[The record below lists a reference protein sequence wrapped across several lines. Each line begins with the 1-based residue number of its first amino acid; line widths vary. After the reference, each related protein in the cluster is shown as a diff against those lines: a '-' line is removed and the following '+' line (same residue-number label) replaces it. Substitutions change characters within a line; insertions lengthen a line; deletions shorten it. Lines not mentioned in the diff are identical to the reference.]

1 MAAWVR
7 IVLFALV
14 AIAVLRLLSFSLWSF
29 FLDLALAMY
38 GLTFLRAN
46 FQVRASRVACEA
58 RESSLWRLRVAGF
71 VVVFFCAQL
80 VAANVAMKEI
90 LTFPN
95 GLAEPDTV
103 VMLESVLLFELLF
116 AVNAAIGVLT
126 LVSLITDTTLL
137 KVPIAEWQQI
147 FGYVVSGCALVPA
160 CRRD

>member
-1 MAAWVR
+1 MTDA
-7 IVLFALV
+7 
-14 AIAVLRLLSFSLWSF
+14 
-29 FLDLALAMY
+29 
-38 GLTFLRAN
+38 GL
-46 FQVRASRVACEA
+46 Q
-58 RESSLWRLRVAGF
+58 
-71 VVVFFCAQL
+71 
-80 VAANVAMKEI
+80 
-90 LTFPN
+90 
-95 GLAEPDTV
+95 EPDTV